1 MAGCVTWGLDTI
13 SMVKKMEKRKI
24 QPIPEK
30 LYYKIGEVSQI
41 TGVEP
46 YVLRYW
52 ESEFKIINPGRTN
65 SKQRLYRRKDL
76 ELILEIKRLLYDE
89 KFTIAGAKKKLQR
102 MKGEQEKQL
111 PLKFPEKKYYEAL
124 LGVRKELEDL
134 RKLLS

>member
-1 MAGCVTWGLDTI
+1 MA
-13 SMVKKMEKRKI
+13 KKI
-24 QPIPEK
+24 QKQKPQLIPEK

-65 SKQRLYRRKDL
+65 SRQRLYRRKDL
-76 ELILEIKRLLYDE
+76 ELILEIKRLLYEE
-89 KFTIAGAKKKLQR
+89 KFTIAGAKRKLQK
-102 MKGEQEKQL
+102 MKAEGEKQL
-111 PLKFPEKKYYEAL
+111 PLKFPDKKYREAL
-124 LGVRKELEDL
+124 LHVRKDLEDL

>member
-1 MAGCVTWGLDTI
+1 MA
-13 SMVKKMEKRKI
+13 KKIIRQKP

-76 ELILEIKRLLYDE
+76 ELILEIKRLLYEE
-89 KFTIAGAKKKLQR
+89 KFTIAGAKKKLQ
-102 MKGEQEKQL
+102 KIKAEQEKQL
-111 PLKFPEKKYYEAL
+111 PLKFPDKKYYDTL
-124 LGVRKELEDL
+124 LRVRKDLEEL
-134 RKLLS
+134 RKFLS